1 MEIIITENSKR
12 AKRIFL
18 KYFDD
23 NQENFL
29 LESQKKIK
37 KNKIILVKFNHWKK
51 EILNKKIVYI
61 FIKVY
66 QQFIAY
72 FILKYISQI
81 SLLFLYDTKW
91 YKIWVKDNN

>member
-23 NQENFL
+23 NQEKF
-29 LESQKKIK
+29 SSWIAK
-37 KNKIILVKFNHWKK
+37 KNKKKIILVKFNHWKK